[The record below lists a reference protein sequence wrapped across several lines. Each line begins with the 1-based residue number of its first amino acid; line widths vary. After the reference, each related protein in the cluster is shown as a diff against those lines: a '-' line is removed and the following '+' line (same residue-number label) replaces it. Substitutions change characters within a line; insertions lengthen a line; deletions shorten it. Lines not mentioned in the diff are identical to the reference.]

1 VLFRQIV
8 YVLLDPVGFCLLLLL
23 IGLLARK
30 KQKVLFTYFAIAAL
44 AVFLLSSTP
53 YLPNFLVSS
62 LERQH
67 LPFGGSNPSSS
78 AYVKPS
84 LDSISA
90 NPTTHILILGGG
102 HVADPR
108 LPVNDQISDQALK
121 RLIEGIRIY
130 KMIPNSKLVL
140 SGFSREGIEKTHA
153 EVLAETAI
161 MLGISPRDTL
171 LVKTPW
177 NTMYEAIDY
186 HQQFGNQHPLILVTN
201 AIHMPRA
208 LMHFKR
214 KGLSPIPAPTGY
226 LVKRDN
232 LYRWYHL
239 KPGIGSIVKL
249 KKAIHE
255 YVGLF
260 WGKVEWRLNNK
271 KPLTTIN
278 SNE

>member
-1 VLFRQIV
+1 MFFRRIV

-44 AVFLLSSTP
+44 AVFSLSATP

-67 LPFGGSNPSSS
+67 LPFVGSNPSSS
-78 AYVKPS
+78 ASQKHS
-84 LDSISA
+84 KISIA
-90 NPTTHILILGGG
+90 DHHLTTHILILGGG
-102 HVADPR
+102 HVSDPR
-108 LPVNDQISDQALK
+108 LPANDQLSEQALK
-121 RLIEGIRIY
+121 RLVEGIRIY
-130 KMIPNSKLVL
+130 KMTPNSKLVL
-140 SGFSREGIEKTHA
+140 SGYSREGIEQTHA

-161 MLGISPRDTL
+161 MLGVSPEDTL
-171 LVKTPW
+171 LVRTPW
-177 NTMYEAIDY
+177 NTMHEAIDY
-186 HQQFGNQHPLILVTN
+186 HQRFGSQHPLILVTN
-201 AIHMPRA
+201 ATHMPRA

-214 KGLSPIPAPTGY
+214 VGLSPTPAPTGY

-232 LYRWYHL
+232 LYRWYHF
-239 KPGIGSIVKL
+239 KPGIGSIVHL

-260 WGKVEWRLNNK
+260 WGKVEWRLKNNNK
-271 KPLTTIN
+271 L
-278 SNE
+278 